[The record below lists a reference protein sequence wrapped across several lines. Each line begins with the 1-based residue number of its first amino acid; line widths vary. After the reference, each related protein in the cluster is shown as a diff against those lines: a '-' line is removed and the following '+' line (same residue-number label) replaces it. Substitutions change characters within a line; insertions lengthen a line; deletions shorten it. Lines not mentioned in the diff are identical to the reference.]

1 MTETYRPVAEVFPP
15 GEFINDELQARGWT
29 QTDLARILGR
39 PLQTV
44 NAIINGK
51 KAITS
56 QTAWELGA
64 AFGTSPE
71 FWMNLETAYRMAQ
84 VREVDPGI
92 AERARAC
99 SSRRS

>member
-1 MTETYRPVAEVFPP
+1 MTERHRPVAEVFPP
-15 GEFINDELQARGWT
+15 GDFISDELHARAWT
-29 QTDLARILGR
+29 QADLARILGR

-51 KAITS
+51 KAVTP

-71 FWMNLETAYRMAQ
+71 FWMNLEMSYRMAQ

-92 AERARAC
+92 AERARA
-99 SSRRS
+99 RSGHRS